1 MSGLSLASSSAPP
14 LLTQARSPDR
24 LQVVTLSCQ
33 GRPALV
39 VALLPHSVP
48 SQLVPPLFCFAA
60 GQSATLQTTRA
71 ATALLEYN
79 FKPSSL

>member
-1 MSGLSLASSSAPP
+1 MAFGMPGCESRQGLGSCLP
-14 LLTQARSPDR
+14 LPAL
-24 LQVVTLSCQ
+24 VTLSCQ

-60 GQSATLQTTRA
+60 GPSATMQTTRA
-71 ATALLEYN
+71 ATSLLEYN